1 MSLRVSNRRRNFSKA
16 SKSDT
21 NVRIKKKCTKK
32 CNSRSHNTQKN
43 PYSGINDCVITNTH
57 ISFRDCT
64 NKAGVTQYHYITP
77 TELSVDTL
85 QYAFNNGLVNLV
97 VDNSSKQVY
106 LDIDNFP
113 TLLVET
119 VNNANFKDT
128 RRDEGFYSVYEDAST
143 FPHMSLEEI
152 QKQIT
157 NYLKDG
163 IYQNSVKYKNTDEPD
178 IPENYKDGTT
188 TQNINYVR
196 QIAASLN
203 SKDPLKYTCDLQG
216 IPDKYIIIESV
227 KSSVDGQEYVIC
239 GYPDPSKMR
248 TYLSMLENSDIQ
260 SHIAEIHKKH
270 RTQFAQSFGDMYNFV
285 MKTNSNKDN
294 QIDIITDIS
303 KEMYKFVPHS
313 MNRTYLE
320 TWYKEN
326 PNLRTWIQSPE
337 FQEKIKYMDANG
349 LQEHNEMILR
359 EIEKSLIPEAE
370 YPTELEKLEK
380 ALPEYDNYVNELLL
394 EYLNKPMLRIRYY
407 FLIFKRHPEHGL
419 IPAVFNMKQLEAKH
433 TPVLE
438 KVLDLIQIRIPA
450 IYGILEDSINQ
461 LDRYKLFHS
470 YAKYGDFFY
479 ITTEYL
485 HTMSNITN
493 YGYIYKNSITLEELI
508 YASSRMSDGG
518 KPFWKD
524 VKLEYELKKF
534 KISTE
539 EVQSSNIDI
548 SGNMNGGSK
557 KTYQMSSRTT
567 RTTRKNNTGKII
579 GTISGNILLIYEKT
593 YQEYVIIYKSVDDNT
608 INVLEIK
615 SNMAKCINN
624 IKSAITQSNGQNI
637 IYNCNNSS
645 YTNINYV
652 GKLFKLQKDIYPI
665 TMKEYTTILKNN
677 PLSIK
682 KYAKYNDDKIIN
694 FAEYFETEL
703 LPMQKSIYNIY
714 NLYNIIPILSIN
726 HLTNPIYLKAL
737 IKYNKNAANNTNSGN
752 SGNRVNS
759 VKLSLSDRDK
769 GLYSYGVYDTI
780 IPYINIDECGYNFII
795 GERKDIDKKVL
806 WVYPHINNNSTRIR
820 SVINI
825 DKLFLKTIKIIN
837 KLLGKDTNKLIFIHL
852 NTGLR
857 FLNLHIHSI
866 SESNYKRYY
875 PDEDIGSLYL
885 REEYTQSIVNKLE
898 CNTNYYLD
906 YNIDITKNLTA

>member
-1 MSLRVSNRRRNFSKA
+1 MNVSRSRSSR
-16 SKSDT
+16 SKSRSSRSKT
-21 NVRIKKKCTKK
+21 NIRVKSVCKNK
-32 CNSRSHNTQKN
+32 CNLDTVKNNTRKTNLSR
-43 PYSGINDCVITNTH
+43 IDDCVITNTH
-57 ISFRDCT
+57 ISLRDCS
-64 NKAGVTQYHYITP
+64 NKDSITRYNYITP
-77 TELSVDTL
+77 IELSVDTL
-85 QYAFNNGLVNLV
+85 QYAFDTDRVKLVT
-97 VDNSSKQVY
+97 DSSQQVY
-106 LDIDNFP
+106 LDIQDFP

-119 VNNANFKDT
+119 ITNGNFKDT
-128 RRDEGFYSVYEDAST
+128 RRDEGFYSTYEDINT
-143 FPHMSLEEI
+143 LEKITYDI
-152 QKQIT
+152 QIKD
-157 NYLKDG
+157 YLEKG
-163 IYQNSVKYKNTDEPD
+163 IYKTTVKYKTTEEQD
-178 IPENYKDGTT
+178 IPENYKDGIS

-196 QIAASLN
+196 EIAQSLN
-203 SKDPLKYTCDLQG
+203 NNPLDPSKYTCDLQG

-248 TYLSMLENSDIQ
+248 TYLSMLENPDIQ

-270 RTQFAQSFGDMYNFV
+270 RTQFAQLFADMYNFV
-285 MKTNSNKDN
+285 MKTNSNRDN

-303 KEMYKFVPHS
+303 QEMYKFIPHS

-326 PNLRTWIQSPE
+326 PKLRAWIQSPE

-349 LQEHNEMILR
+349 LQEHKEMVLR

-534 KISTE
+534 RIGLTDRLANNAS
-539 EVQSSNIDI
+539 VNAS
-548 SGNMNGGSK
+548 MYGGSK
-557 KTYQMSSRTT
+557 TTYQMSSRTT

-579 GTISGNILLIYEKT
+579 GTIRGNILLIYEKT

-615 SNMAKCINN
+615 SNMAARVNY

-645 YTNINYV
+645 YSNINYV

-665 TMKEYTTILKNN
+665 TMKDFGNILKNN

-752 SGNRVNS
+752 S

-769 GLYSYGVYDTI
+769 GLYSYGIYDTI